1 MTNPPSGQQFRQPN
15 GPDAS
20 RGEETAA
27 TQQFAAPP
35 SEGSGAEQAAFTPDA
50 GSQTAGFSTQ
60 MLDAH
65 GAIAEALKGQSR
77 AAGARSMS
85 LDMGREGLGNVEG
98 VALGIGEPGDGP
110 PGEPTL
116 TVFVAE
122 PTNTESVRAAVVDGL
137 GVQAARDVPLTVRRS
152 GEFEAQPHTFRV
164 RPAPGGVSVGHY
176 RITAGTLGCL
186 AVGRT
191 APRNSRL
198 MILSNNHVL
207 ANSNDSVFG
216 DSVIQPG
223 RYDGGT
229 HPNDQVAI
237 TERFVP
243 LQYGGPTNYVDC
255 ATAWC
260 WPDRV
265 RRELIYPS
273 GGVYALFRIGNAPQY
288 ATLGG
293 VVGKTGRTTQLTQ
306 GRVVALN
313 WAGWINYGTPGSAYF
328 SGQFVVQGSGT
339 NFSAPGDSGSV
350 IWKWETG
357 LAPVGLLFAGGGGYT
372 IANPMPW
379 VTYFLDI
386 NLYT

>member
-1 MTNPPSGQQFRQPN
+1 
-15 GPDAS
+15 
-20 RGEETAA
+20 
-27 TQQFAAPP
+27 
-35 SEGSGAEQAAFTPDA
+35 
-50 GSQTAGFSTQ
+50 
-60 MLDAH
+60 
-65 GAIAEALKGQSR
+65 
-77 AAGARSMS
+77 MS
-85 LDMGREGLGNVEG
+85 LESGREGLGNVEA
-98 VALGIGEPGDGP
+98 VALGLGEPGDGP

-122 PTNTESVRAAVVDGL
+122 PANTEHVRAAVVDGL
-137 GVQAARDVPLTVRRS
+137 GIQAAGDVPLTVRRS
-152 GEFEAQPHTFRV
+152 GEFQIQPHTFRI
-164 RPAPGGVSVGHY
+164 RPAPGGVSVGHH

-186 AVGRT
+186 ALGRT

-207 ANSNDSVFG
+207 ANSNDAVFG

-229 HPNDQVAI
+229 PPNDQVAI

-243 LQYGGPTNYVDC
+243 LQYGGPTNYVDA

-260 WPDRV
+260 GRDPV

-273 GGVYALFRIGNAPQY
+273 GGQYALFRIGSAPQY
-288 ATLGG
+288 PTLGST
-293 VVGKTGRTTQLTQ
+293 VGKTGRTTQLTQ

-313 WAGWINYGTPGSAYF
+313 WAGWINYGAPGSAYF
-328 SGQFVVQGSGT
+328 SGQFVVQGTT

-350 IWKWETG
+350 IWKWEAG